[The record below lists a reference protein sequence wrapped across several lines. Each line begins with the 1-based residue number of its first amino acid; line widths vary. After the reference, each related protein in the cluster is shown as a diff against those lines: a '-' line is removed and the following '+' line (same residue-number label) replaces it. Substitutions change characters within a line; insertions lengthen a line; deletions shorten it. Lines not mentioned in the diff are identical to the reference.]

1 MTKEEKKK
9 VIDFCKAYIPTRMRI
24 AQAQKAIAMF
34 EKRLNAEGITAFEE
48 KMMVDTI
55 QRKRNVIEEDKKA
68 IILFETAMTDL
79 DGLDLLVFRQLY
91 AEGKQQNEVTDADGR
106 IMPRTSV
113 KRRRDHAIEIIGG
126 FILMF
131 QMDGQSK

>member
-1 MTKEEKKK
+1 
-9 VIDFCKAYIPTRMRI
+9 
-24 AQAQKAIAMF
+24 
-34 EKRLNAEGITAFEE
+34 
-48 KMMVDTI
+48 MVDTI